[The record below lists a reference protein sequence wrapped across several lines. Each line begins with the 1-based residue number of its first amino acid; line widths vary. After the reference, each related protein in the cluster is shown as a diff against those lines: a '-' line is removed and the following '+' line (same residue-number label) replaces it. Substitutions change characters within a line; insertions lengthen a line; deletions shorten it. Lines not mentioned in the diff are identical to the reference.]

1 MALNKPSFS
10 LSLNIFPKESRRRK
24 TNTALDLL
32 EPFLLPSL
40 AAGLDWFAQHVW
52 SLSDAA
58 PPLTL
63 STFLLTTLMNPRSLS
78 PESSALYSLVLS
90 IVGKPLEDAL
100 GYAQRQHP
108 LRADIPAILETL
120 KQHLSCDPL
129 KHHVQRQRHE
139 AAFLIDLES
148 WSVAPGGGL
157 IAALKT
163 TIRALVAWSSN
174 TTAYV
179 TIPPY
184 THRQLLETLRIL
196 GAKQVLSHLLDEI
209 LSHYPSSSTSNSQPG
224 PSPTPLEIC
233 TDITTTLI
241 CAPSS
246 HSFSTTK
253 PPNTS
258 SSNTPPPPPTTT
270 ATTSTKRQLSLRDAL
285 SYEFDHCYNL
295 SKQDLRRAETIVR
308 LHRQVEVLLGR
319 NSVVV
324 GGETVVDG
332 SGGMVTVTRGV
343 DAGGMDMT
351 MGDNIDDVLVQAED
365 RFLSGEVGFLG
376 GLGHRHLD

>member
-1 MALNKPSFS
+1 
-10 LSLNIFPKESRRRK
+10 
-24 TNTALDLL
+24 
-32 EPFLLPSL
+32 
-40 AAGLDWFAQHVW
+40 
-52 SLSDAA
+52 
-58 PPLTL
+58 
-63 STFLLTTLMNPRSLS
+63 MNPRSLS
-78 PESSALYSLVLS
+78 PESSSLYSLVLS

-108 LRADIPAILETL
+108 LRAEIPAILDKL

-163 TIRALVAWSSN
+163 TIRALVAWSTN
-174 TTAYV
+174 TIAYV

-196 GAKQVLSHLLDEI
+196 GPKQVLSHLLDEI

-224 PSPTPLEIC
+224 TSPTPLEIC

-246 HSFSTTK
+246 LSFSTSK
-253 PPNTS
+253 LPNTS

-270 ATTSTKRQLSLRDAL
+270 AIGSTKRQLSLRDAL
-285 SYEFDHCYNL
+285 SYEFDHCYTV

-324 GGETVVDG
+324 GGETVGDG
-332 SGGMVTVTRGV
+332 SGGMVAVMRGV

-365 RFLSGEVGFLG
+365 RLLSGEVGFLG
-376 GLGHRHLD
+376 GL

>member
-1 MALNKPSFS
+1 
-10 LSLNIFPKESRRRK
+10 
-24 TNTALDLL
+24 
-32 EPFLLPSL
+32 
-40 AAGLDWFAQHVW
+40 
-52 SLSDAA
+52 
-58 PPLTL
+58 
-63 STFLLTTLMNPRSLS
+63 MNPRSLS

-108 LRADIPAILETL
+108 LRPDIPAILETL

-157 IAALKT
+157 VAALKT
-163 TIRALVAWSSN
+163 TIRALVAWSTN
-174 TTAYV
+174 TTSYV

-209 LSHYPSSSTSNSQPG
+209 LSHHRSSSTSNSPRG

-233 TDITTTLI
+233 TDIITTLI

-246 HSFSTTK
+246 HSFSPTK
-253 PPNTS
+253 PPTTS
-258 SSNTPPPPPTTT
+258 PSNISPPPPNTPTT
-270 ATTSTKRQLSLRDAL
+270 ATNTKHQLTLRDAL
-285 SYEFDHCYNL
+285 SYEFDHSYDL
-295 SKQDLRRAETIVR
+295 SKQDLLRAEIIVR

-324 GGETVVDG
+324 DGETVEDG
-332 SGGMVTVTRGV
+332 NGGMVMVPRGV
-343 DAGGMDMT
+343 DASGMDMA

-365 RFLSGEVGFLG
+365 RVPFW
-376 GLGHRHLD
+376 